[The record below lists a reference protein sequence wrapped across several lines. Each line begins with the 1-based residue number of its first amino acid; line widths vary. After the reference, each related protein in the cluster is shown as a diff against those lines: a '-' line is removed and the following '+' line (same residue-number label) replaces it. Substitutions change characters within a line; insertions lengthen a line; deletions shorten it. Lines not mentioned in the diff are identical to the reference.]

1 MTRPTSGLLAGF
13 NKPAAAKKQAAQF
26 LAASKLNMPMP
37 RAMAAADADLQM
49 CLQAKRQYKH
59 AAATSPTTGDSRADL
74 CRQLDQ
80 LTVAAEYAAFK
91 SSHTFAPQPR

>member
-1 MTRPTSGLLAGF
+1 V
-13 NKPAAAKKQAAQF
+13 AAKKQAAQF
-26 LAASKLNMPMP
+26 LAA
-37 RAMAAADADLQM
+37 ADADRQM
-49 CLQAKRQYKH
+49 CLQAKP

-80 LTVAAEYAAFK
+80 LTVVAEYAAFK